1 VLDSFGGPA
10 ILSRLTPVFMRI
22 LWCLAATVWL
32 SVQAQE
38 LETRPADPA
47 FARFQPLKAPEPTGL
62 LLKPGDRLAIV
73 GDSITEQRQ
82 YSRLMETYLT
92 ACRPDL
98 RVTVRQYGWSGET
111 AEGFKKRM
119 AQDCLRFQPT
129 IATTCYGMND
139 HRYMPFDAA
148 NGQWYRDNQ
157 QAIVR
162 AFKEAGARVVLGSP
176 GCVGPKVPWS
186 KASAEDM
193 NLNLCELR
201 NLDLKLAQE
210 EQVAF
215 ADVFWPMLTLGW
227 QASQQ
232 YGTNFLLAGK
242 DSVHPGWS
250 GQVVMASAFL
260 QALGLDGDLG
270 TFTVDLRG
278 NSARADGQHEV
289 ISFQDGRLT
298 LRSRQYPYCAP
309 AGELS
314 DDNSIRAGLALT
326 KFNDRFNRLRLVVEN
341 APAERY
347 RLTWGKESKEF
358 TAAQLR
364 AGINLAAEF
373 SVTPFDAAFTQV
385 DEAVG
390 RKQAYET
397 RQIKTLFHGEEGKA
411 DIEATVALTERTR
424 APLAQEIQD
433 RFQPVTHTLELTP
446 L

>member
-1 VLDSFGGPA
+1 
-10 ILSRLTPVFMRI
+10 MRI
-22 LWCLAATVWL
+22 LWCLTVVAWFGT
-32 SVQAQE
+32 VQAQE
-38 LETRPADPA
+38 LESRPSDPA
-47 FARFQPLKAPEPTGL
+47 FARFQPLKTPEPKGL
-62 LLKPGDRLAIV
+62 LLQSGDRLAII
-73 GDSITEQRQ
+73 GDSITEQRL
-82 YSRLMETYLT
+82 YSRMMETYLT
-92 ACRPDL
+92 VCRPDL
-98 RVTVRQYGWSGET
+98 RVTVRQYGWGGET
-111 AEGFKKRM
+111 AEGFKGRM

-162 AFKEAGARVVLGSP
+162 AFKQAGARVVLGSP

-193 NLNLCELR
+193 NVNLCELR

-210 EQVAF
+210 EGVAF

-278 NSARADGQHEV
+278 NSARAQGQHEV
-289 ISFQDGRLT
+289 MSFQDGRLT

-314 DDNSIRAGLALT
+314 DDNSIRAGLALA
-326 KFNDRFNRLRLVVEN
+326 KFQDRFNRLRLVVEN

-358 TAAQLR
+358 TAAQLK
-364 AGINLAAEF
+364 AGINLPAEF
-373 SVTPFDAAFTQV
+373 GVTPFEAAFTQV

-397 RQIKTLFHGEEGKA
+397 RQIKTLFHGEEGKT

-424 APLAQEIQD
+424 APLAQAIQD